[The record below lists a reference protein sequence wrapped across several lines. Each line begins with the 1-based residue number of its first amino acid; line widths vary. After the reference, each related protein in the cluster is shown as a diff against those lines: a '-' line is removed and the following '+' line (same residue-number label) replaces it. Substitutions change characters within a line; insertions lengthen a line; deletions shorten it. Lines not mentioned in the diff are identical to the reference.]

1 MDLLKIVFCYPSSSN
16 ILETFRSPSLVPR
29 GLAAINSI
37 VYTTIHL
44 FTYMA
49 QPGSLIYGSFL
60 LHLS

>member
-29 GLAAINSI
+29 GLALAAIISI
-37 VYTTIHL
+37 VYTIIHL

-49 QPGSLIYGSFL
+49 QPGSLIFGS
-60 LHLS
+60 